1 MLLWHNF
8 SYLYDKILRVTEKL
22 IENSDRLIEKLIEKS
37 TGNGDKLTENRITIL
52 RLIAGKSY
60 IFQLELT
67 ESIGV
72 SVIAISNNIKV
83 MRDKNLRRVG
93 SDKGGFWEIIE

>member
-22 IENSDRLIEKLIEKS
+22 IEKA

-72 SVIAISNNIKV
+72 SVTAI
-83 MRDKNLRRVG
+83 
-93 SDKGGFWEIIE
+93 IIE

>member
-8 SYLYDKILRVTEKL
+8 SYLYDKILRVT
-22 IENSDRLIEKLIEKS
+22 EKLIEKS

-52 RLIAGKSY
+52 RLNAGKSY

-72 SVIAISNNIKV
+72 SVTAI
-83 MRDKNLRRVG
+83 
-93 SDKGGFWEIIE
+93 IIE

>member
-8 SYLYDKILRVTEKL
+8 SYLYDKILRVT
-22 IENSDRLIEKLIEKS
+22 EKLIEKS

-72 SVIAISNNIKV
+72 SVTAI
-83 MRDKNLRRVG
+83 
-93 SDKGGFWEIIE
+93 IIE

>member
-22 IENSDRLIEKLIEKS
+22 IENSDKLIEKLIEKA
-37 TGNGDKLTENRITIL
+37 TRNGDKLTENRITIL

-72 SVIAISNNIKV
+72 SVTAI
-83 MRDKNLRRVG
+83 
-93 SDKGGFWEIIE
+93 IIE

>member
-22 IENSDRLIEKLIEKS
+22 IENSDRLIEKS

-60 IFQLELT
+60 IFQSELT

-72 SVIAISNNIKV
+72 SVTAI
-83 MRDKNLRRVG
+83 
-93 SDKGGFWEIIE
+93 IIE